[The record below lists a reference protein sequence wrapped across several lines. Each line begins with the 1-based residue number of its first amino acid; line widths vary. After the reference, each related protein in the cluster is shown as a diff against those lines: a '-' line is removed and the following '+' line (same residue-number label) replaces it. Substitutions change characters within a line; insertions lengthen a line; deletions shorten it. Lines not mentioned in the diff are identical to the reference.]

1 MHHLAQTHKGVAPC
15 PSVPPEVKNEI
26 LQSLQVSQVSK
37 LKRSELL
44 REIGEGPRGES
55 KDSSYFESGEGSS
68 QGNVSNINQGT
79 LDNFVKSAPRQ
90 TTINSAYKKELLN
103 DVKRRVGR
111 FIFSAALPF
120 NVPPTMHELRTWV
133 LKAEVD
139 DINIIYEDHKKA
151 WKTYGCTIMSDGW
164 TDQKQRAL
172 MNFLVNS
179 PAGTFFIK
187 SVDVSDSIK
196 NGELIFKYLD
206 EVIDEVGEN
215 NVIQIITDN
224 ASNCKNAGK
233 RIMEARKS
241 LWWTPCAA
249 HCIDLMLEDIAK
261 LKIFEEAIENAKKV
275 VKFIYGHGTILALM
289 RKHTN
294 DKELLRPAVTRFATA
309 ILTLQSM
316 YKQKR
321 ALEVMFSS
329 DEWVTSA
336 QAKKTEGKVAKRIVV
351 NDPNFW
357 PYVAFCVKSVV
368 PLVSVLREVD
378 SEERPA
384 MDARW
389 TPQLH
394 HPLHAAGYYL
404 NPQLRY
410 EVGFSNCSEVKEGLY
425 ACMDRML
432 SNDDRLAADIQ
443 LDNYDNAQGD
453 FGCPMAIRSRKL
465 RSPVNG
471 GNALEVRHRN
481 LLALLF
487 ESLALRVVL
496 RDVKEI
502 GALLNTYK
510 KKNRLE
516 HKRLNALV
524 YVKYNLRLRERSI
537 KRRNKI
543 DPIVV
548 DEIDSD
554 DEWITEKED
563 PVLPE
568 KPSWLE
574 NDDLF
579 SGDPIVSVPS
589 CPFDSLIDIDKRVE
603 VEVVDGDNGDD
614 DTLPPSPS
622 PPRIP
627 QKRITESSS
636 GSKCKKRRME
646 FIDEDV
652 ELEDHAGINPRNFD
666 SGKSATIE
674 TIDDDTYAIR
684 YAICA
689 TRCRY
694 QNTIARA
701 IAFENT
707 DSDTQISQSSLIKE
721 VGFPNRVRFQLP
733 GEAELAE
740 EADALLEGLGPR
752 FTDWWGYGPLP
763 VDADLLPSV
772 VPAYKRPFR
781 LLPYGVKP
789 KLTNDEMTTLKRLG
803 WPLPCHFALVRSWRN
818 SKHQGLAASIVK
830 LWEKCEIAK
839 IAIKRGALNTN
850 SELMAEELK
859 WLTGG
864 TLRNLRSRS
873 EKRKLRFSRISME
886 RTSTKLSIALKT
898 KAKAEKL
905 LAELDKAEISQPPE
919 TDKEGITEEEKYML
933 TKVGLRMKP
942 FLLLGWRGVLMELRS
957 FEEVHG
963 IARTLEAESGGILV
977 AVEQV
982 SKGYAIISL
991 KLHVLKL
998 SRNIDEL
1005 KLKMAKDKDTSH
1017 MQLTQDLGHGFV
1029 DHQEAIENHHNDD
1042 KISHGDPG
1050 SDHQSYPDYPVNEW
1064 SKTRENPETDAISKA
1079 PEDPIDISKG
1089 SVHIAQKPLPVDF
1102 CSESLVKGNK
1112 AEAEK
1117 HQSRR

>member
-1 MHHLAQTHKGVAPC
+1 MYAAPFRQSCSRSRSPELLLFPFARAAPLAVRQGCSLSRSVYARKGASFSSAIAILWSAAAYFHLERKREKCVRCKFCHHKSNGGVTRLKDHLAQTHKGVAPC

-26 LQSLQVSQVSK
+26 LQSLQISKVSK
-37 LKRSELL
+37 FKRSELL

-111 FIFSAALPF
+111 FIYSAALPF
-120 NVPPTMHELRTWV
+120 NVVNDPYWLPMIDGIAEYGKGFKPPSMHELRTWV

-151 WKTYGCTIMSDGW
+151 WKIYGCTIMSDEW

-206 EVIDEVGEN
+206 EVIDEVGED
-215 NVIQIITDN
+215 NVIQIVTDN
-224 ASNCKNAGK
+224 ASNCKNAGR

-261 LKIFEEAIENAKKV
+261 LKIFEGAIENSKKV

-309 ILTLQSM
+309 FLTLQSM

-336 QAKKTEGKVAKRIVV
+336 QTKKFEGKVAKRIVV

-357 PYVAFCVKSVV
+357 PYVAFCAKTVV

-384 MDARW
+384 MGYIYELMDRAKETIKFNCGGVKKKYMPIWRKIDARW
-389 TPQLH
+389 TLQLH
-394 HPLHAAGYYL
+394 HPLHAVGYYL

-443 LDNYDNAQGD
+443 LDNFDNAQGE
-453 FGCPMAIRSRKL
+453 FGSPMAIRSRKL
-465 RSPVNG
+465 RSPGKWWERFGSKIPELTSFATRVLSLTCSASG
-471 GNALEVRHRN
+471 CERN
-481 LLALLF
+481 WSTF
-487 ESLALRVVL
+487 ES
-496 RDVKEI
+496 I
-502 GALLNTYK
+502 HTK
-510 KKNRLE
+510 KRNRLE

-524 YVKYNLRLRERSI
+524 YVKYNLSLRERSI

-554 DEWITEKED
+554 DEWITKKED

-568 KPSWLE
+568 RPSWLE

-579 SGDPIVSVPS
+579 SGDTIVSVPS
-589 CPFDSLIDIDKRVE
+589 YPFDSLIDSDKRVE
-603 VEVVDGDNGDD
+603 LEVVDGDKSDD
-614 DTLPPSPS
+614 NTLPPSPS
-622 PPRIP
+622 PPRVL
-627 QKRITESSS
+627 QKRIIESSS
-636 GSKCKKRRME
+636 NKCKKTRME
-646 FIDEDV
+646 LIDEDV
-652 ELEDHAGINPRNFD
+652 ELQDHGGINLRNFD
-666 SGKSATIE
+666 SGKSGTIE
-674 TIDDDTYAIR
+674 TIDED
-684 YAICA
+684 
-689 TRCRY
+689 
-694 QNTIARA
+694 
-701 IAFENT
+701 
-707 DSDTQISQSSLIKE
+707 
-721 VGFPNRVRFQLP
+721 
-733 GEAELAE
+733 
-740 EADALLEGLGPR
+740 
-752 FTDWWGYGPLP
+752 
-763 VDADLLPSV
+763 
-772 VPAYKRPFR
+772 
-781 LLPYGVKP
+781 
-789 KLTNDEMTTLKRLG
+789 
-803 WPLPCHFALVRSWRN
+803 
-818 SKHQGLAASIVK
+818 
-830 LWEKCEIAK
+830 
-839 IAIKRGALNTN
+839 
-850 SELMAEELK
+850 SELEL
-859 WLTGG
+859 
-864 TLRNLRSRS
+864 
-873 EKRKLRFSRISME
+873 
-886 RTSTKLSIALKT
+886 
-898 KAKAEKL
+898 
-905 LAELDKAEISQPPE
+905 
-919 TDKEGITEEEKYML
+919 
-933 TKVGLRMKP
+933 
-942 FLLLGWRGVLMELRS
+942 
-957 FEEVHG
+957 
-963 IARTLEAESGGILV
+963 
-977 AVEQV
+977 
-982 SKGYAIISL
+982 
-991 KLHVLKL
+991 
-998 SRNIDEL
+998 
-1005 KLKMAKDKDTSH
+1005 
-1017 MQLTQDLGHGFV
+1017 
-1029 DHQEAIENHHNDD
+1029 
-1042 KISHGDPG
+1042 
-1050 SDHQSYPDYPVNEW
+1050 
-1064 SKTRENPETDAISKA
+1064 
-1079 PEDPIDISKG
+1079 DPIDYM
-1089 SVHIAQKPLPVDF
+1089 
-1102 CSESLVKGNK
+1102 
-1112 AEAEK
+1112 
-1117 HQSRR
+1117 

>member
-1 MHHLAQTHKGVAPC
+1 MSKNSKKDKAWNYAYQLDGEKCVRCKFCHHKSNGGVTRLKDHLAQTHKGVAPC

-111 FIFSAALPF
+111 FIYSAALPF
-120 NVPPTMHELRTWV
+120 NVVNDPYWLPMIDGIAEYGKGFKPPTMHELRTWV

-151 WKTYGCTIMSDGW
+151 WKTYGCTIMLDGW

-309 ILTLQSM
+309 FLTLQSM

-384 MDARW
+384 MGYIYELMDRAKETIKFNCGGVKKKYMPIWRKIDARW

-410 EVGFSNCSEVKEGLY
+410 EVGFSNCSKVKEGLY
-425 ACMDRML
+425 GCMDRML

-465 RSPVNG
+465 RSPGKWWERFGSKTPELTSFAIRVLSLTCSASG
-471 GNALEVRHRN
+471 CERN
-481 LLALLF
+481 WSTF
-487 ESLALRVVL
+487 EL
-496 RDVKEI
+496 I
-502 GALLNTYK
+502 HTK
-510 KKNRLE
+510 KRNRLE

-579 SGDPIVSVPS
+579 SGDPIVSVLS

-646 FIDEDV
+646 LIDEDV
-652 ELEDHAGINPRNFD
+652 EVEDHGGINPRNFD

-674 TIDDDTYAIR
+674 TIDDD
-684 YAICA
+684 
-689 TRCRY
+689 
-694 QNTIARA
+694 
-701 IAFENT
+701 
-707 DSDTQISQSSLIKE
+707 
-721 VGFPNRVRFQLP
+721 
-733 GEAELAE
+733 
-740 EADALLEGLGPR
+740 
-752 FTDWWGYGPLP
+752 
-763 VDADLLPSV
+763 
-772 VPAYKRPFR
+772 
-781 LLPYGVKP
+781 
-789 KLTNDEMTTLKRLG
+789 
-803 WPLPCHFALVRSWRN
+803 
-818 SKHQGLAASIVK
+818 
-830 LWEKCEIAK
+830 
-839 IAIKRGALNTN
+839 
-850 SELMAEELK
+850 SEL
-859 WLTGG
+859 
-864 TLRNLRSRS
+864 
-873 EKRKLRFSRISME
+873 
-886 RTSTKLSIALKT
+886 
-898 KAKAEKL
+898 
-905 LAELDKAEISQPPE
+905 ELDP
-919 TDKEGITEEEKYML
+919 TDYI
-933 TKVGLRMKP
+933 
-942 FLLLGWRGVLMELRS
+942 
-957 FEEVHG
+957 
-963 IARTLEAESGGILV
+963 
-977 AVEQV
+977 
-982 SKGYAIISL
+982 
-991 KLHVLKL
+991 
-998 SRNIDEL
+998 
-1005 KLKMAKDKDTSH
+1005 
-1017 MQLTQDLGHGFV
+1017 
-1029 DHQEAIENHHNDD
+1029 
-1042 KISHGDPG
+1042 
-1050 SDHQSYPDYPVNEW
+1050 
-1064 SKTRENPETDAISKA
+1064 
-1079 PEDPIDISKG
+1079 
-1089 SVHIAQKPLPVDF
+1089 
-1102 CSESLVKGNK
+1102 
-1112 AEAEK
+1112 
-1117 HQSRR
+1117 